1 MIYLYINYIDIFIY
15 IHITLIYKYILY
27 WYMPTSS
34 KRCIFCFFRENCFFH
49 PKCIYFWLRTISQ
62 QLYVCQKCVHIYAF
76 ETFFYPTKRRFLPT
90 KRRFFPTMFYFS
102 VEMPHF
108 PLTKYHGFPCE
119 TIIIILQW
127 WDFHM
132 CSNMW

>member
-1 MIYLYINYIDIFIY
+1 L
-15 IHITLIYKYILY
+15 
-27 WYMPTSS
+27 
-34 KRCIFCFFRENCFFH
+34 
-49 PKCIYFWLRTISQ
+49 KC
-62 QLYVCQKCVHIYAF
+62 
-76 ETFFYPTKRRFLPT
+76 
-90 KRRFFPTMFYFS
+90 
-102 VEMPHF
+102 PHF

>member
-1 MIYLYINYIDIFIY
+1 
-15 IHITLIYKYILY
+15 
-27 WYMPTSS
+27 MPASS
-34 KRCIFCFFRENCFFH
+34 KRCIFCFFRENCFF
-49 PKCIYFWLRTISQ
+49 IQ
-62 QLYVCQKCVHIYAF
+62 NAF
-76 ETFFYPTKRRFLPT
+76 IFGCEQFPNNCMFVRNVYTFMLLKRFFYPTKRRFLPT

-132 CSNMW
+132 CSNM